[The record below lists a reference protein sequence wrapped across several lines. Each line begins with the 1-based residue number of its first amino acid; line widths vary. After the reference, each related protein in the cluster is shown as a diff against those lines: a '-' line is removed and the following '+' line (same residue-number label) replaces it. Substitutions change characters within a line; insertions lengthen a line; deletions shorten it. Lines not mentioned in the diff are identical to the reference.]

1 MKKLVSLLFVLF
13 AVASVYAAEPDS
25 LLLAGDSFRN
35 PTFNK
40 DDCTCEGKKLYGKV
54 KVVNSG
60 ADFDVRVVDS
70 FADLDVKVVSSFADE
85 CGEWE
90 FVDSFPDF
98 TIRFV
103 DSFSD
108 FDIRFVGSFPG
119 VR

>member
-13 AVASVYAAEPDS
+13 ALASVYAAEPDS
-25 LLLAGDSFRN
+25 LLLAGNSASRPIDR
-35 PTFNK
+35 
-40 DDCTCEGKKLYGKV
+40 DYCTCKGKKLYGKV

-70 FADLDVKVVSSFADE
+70 FADLDVKVVSSSADE